1 MTGSWPS
8 IAATRSRSLSVLSG
22 TGALA
27 QIGTG
32 TTILTAANTYQ
43 GGTTI
48 AAGTLQV
55 GTGGTSG
62 QLGGG
67 GIVNNGVLAI
77 NRSDEITLSNDISGT
92 GTLAQIG
99 EGTTIL
105 TGNNT
110 SSGPTIIASGVLQ
123 VGNGGTTGGLGTGD
137 VLNQTALVFNRSG
150 SLTVPGAISGAG
162 TITQVGTGTTIFTGA
177 NTYSGVTT
185 ISAGTLQIG
194 DGGTSGQLGTGL
206 VINNGSL
213 VFNRRD
219 AIAVS
224 NPISGTGSLTQ
235 AGIGV
240 LTLSGAKTYTGNTF
254 VNDGTLVL
262 DGSLAGSTI
271 VAPAALLAGA
281 GLIGGTL
288 TVNGTVMVGQLDTA
302 GSPNGG
308 GAAFA
313 LRRQAGLSQPFRA
326 IAASAQASLGSL
338 SVAGDVTFTAGSR
351 NVVTLDATG
360 GHTLLT
366 TDGSAAIGGST
377 VVVAPQPGSYG
388 RVTTYPVLY
397 ATGGLT
403 GRAIVG
409 TTNAELWPWANS
421 TPDTLLVTVLNP
433 AVPLQ
438 PLATT
443 TNGAAF
449 GAASDRLRP
458 GATGDFLAVSREL
471 MALDDVS
478 LTGTLDALAGEIHSS
493 SVQLAALDGEAATDM
508 VRAELATRGTV
519 ETGLRASQRWTW
531 SGGHLWTR
539 VQTGR
544 TAFDADVTHGGES
557 NLFGLAAGVD
567 WSLGDR
573 WLAGGGGGYA
583 TGSLTLDGLSA
594 SSDYAAPRGF
604 GYVGYVRDRWAAR
617 GGVSVAR
624 AGYRGNGRS
633 SSSRA
638 FRRYSAEGR
647 SSAASAGTRPVR
659 PRGWQPR
666 SGVIGTHLST
676 SLNGQCSRWLHSA
689 MRTILF
695 RRGARVERTRCR
707 SRHRPRRSTRCKRVR
722 VCT

>member
-1 MTGSWPS
+1 MRSTVSGVVSGTGSLTQAGS
-8 IAATRSRSLSVLSG
+8 GTTILTGANTYTGGTTIASGTLQIGDGGTTGQLGPGPLVNNGVLAINRSDTVTFDSVLSG

-32 TTILTAANTYQ
+32 TTILTAANTYE

-62 QLGGG
+62 QLGAG
-67 GIVNNGVLAI
+67 GIVNDGVLAI
-77 NRSDEITLSNDISGT
+77 NRSDEVTLSNDISGT

-99 EGTTIL
+99 AGTTIL
-105 TGNNT
+105 TGSNT

-123 VGNGGTTGGLGTGD
+123 VGNGGTTGELGTGD

-162 TITQVGTGTTIFTGA
+162 TVTQVGTGTTIFTGA
-177 NTYSGVTT
+177 NTYSGATT

-194 DGGTSGQLGTGL
+194 DGGTSGQLGTGA
-206 VINNGSL
+206 VVNNGSL
-213 VFNRRD
+213 VFNRSD

-254 VNDGTLVL
+254 VNEGTLLL

-271 VAPAALLAGA
+271 VAPAALLGGA

-288 TVNGTVMVGQLDTA
+288 TVNGTVMVGPLDTT
-302 GSPNGG
+302 GSLNGG
-308 GAAFA
+308 SQAFA
-313 LRRQAGLSQPFRA
+313 PRRHAGLSQTFRA
-326 IAASAQASLGSL
+326 IAASAQASLGTL
-338 SVAGDVTFTAGSR
+338 SVAGDVTFTAGAR

-366 TDGSAAIGGST
+366 TDGTAAIGGAT
-377 VVVAPQPGSYG
+377 IVVAPQPGSYG

-403 GRAIVG
+403 GRATAA
-409 TTNAELWPWANS
+409 TTNADLWPWANS

-458 GATGDFLAVSREL
+458 GATGDFLVVSREL
-471 MALDDVS
+471 TALDDVS
-478 LTGTLDALAGEIHSS
+478 LTGALDALAGEIHSS
-493 SVQLAALDGEAATDM
+493 SLQLAALDGEAATDM
-508 VRAELATRGTV
+508 VRRGTGHTRHPRDGAPRVAEVDVARRPSVDASPDRAHGIRRRRDARWRVESVWTGGRHGLVAGSTGGSLAPVAVTRGEASHSMDSTN
-519 ETGLRASQRWTW
+519 RAT
-531 SGGHLWTR
+531 TR
-539 VQTGR
+539 R
-544 TAFDADVTHGGES
+544 
-557 NLFGLAAGVD
+557 
-567 WSLGDR
+567 
-573 WLAGGGGGYA
+573 
-583 TGSLTLDGLSA
+583 
-594 SSDYAAPRGF
+594 
-604 GYVGYVRDRWAAR
+604 
-617 GGVSVAR
+617 R
-624 AGYRGNGRS
+624 AG
-633 SSSRA
+633 
-638 FRRYSAEGR
+638 
-647 SSAASAGTRPVR
+647 
-659 PRGWQPR
+659 
-666 SGVIGTHLST
+666 
-676 SLNGQCSRWLHSA
+676 SA
-689 MRTILF
+689 MRDIRATD
-695 RRGARVERTRCR
+695 GPHMAG
-707 SRHRPRRSTRCKRVR
+707 
-722 VCT
+722 